1 MKVKVIK
8 VTFKFWGGREQEIL
22 KEGDIDLVVV
32 PVKGDKI
39 FIDDIGYK
47 VLQRD
52 IHIKKNIYE
61 QRITLFV
68 EKL

>member
-8 VTFKFWGGREQEIL
+8 VTFKFWEGTEQEIL
-22 KEGDIDLVVV
+22 KEDDIDLIVI
-32 PVKGDKI
+32 PTKGDKI
-39 FIDDIGYK
+39 FIDDIGYT

-52 IHIKKNIYE
+52 IHMKKDINE

>member
-8 VTFKFWGGREQEIL
+8 VTFKFQGGTEQEIL
-22 KEGDIDLVVV
+22 KEEDIDLVVV

-52 IHIKKNIYE
+52 IHINKNIYE

>member
-8 VTFKFWGGREQEIL
+8 VTFKFWGGTEQEIL

-39 FIDDIGYK
+39 FIDDRYR
-47 VLQRD
+47 L
-52 IHIKKNIYE
+52 
-61 QRITLFV
+61 
-68 EKL
+68 

>member
-8 VTFKFWGGREQEIL
+8 VTFKFWGGNKQEIL
-22 KEGDIDLVVV
+22 KDGNIDLVVV
-32 PVKGDKI
+32 PIKDDKV

-52 IHIKKNIYE
+52 VHIKKDINE

>member
-8 VTFKFWGGREQEIL
+8 LTFKFWGGTEQEIL
-22 KEGDIDLVVV
+22 KEGDIDLIVV
-32 PVKGDKI
+32 PIKGDKI
-39 FIDDIGYK
+39 FIDDMGYK

>member
-1 MKVKVIK
+1 MKVKIIK
-8 VTFKFWGGREQEIL
+8 VTFKFWGGTEQEIL

>member
-8 VTFKFWGGREQEIL
+8 VIFKFWGGTEQEIL

-68 EKL
+68 KEP

>member
-8 VTFKFWGGREQEIL
+8 VTFKFWGGMELEIL

-52 IHIKKNIYE
+52 IHINKNIYE

>member
-8 VTFKFWGGREQEIL
+8 LTFKFWGGTEQEIL
-22 KEGDIDLVVV
+22 KEGDIDLIVV

-39 FIDDIGYK
+39 FIDDMGYK

>member
-8 VTFKFWGGREQEIL
+8 VTFKFWGGNKQEIL
-22 KEGDIDLVVV
+22 KDGNIDLVVV
-32 PVKGDKI
+32 PIKDDKV

-52 IHIKKNIYE
+52 VHIKKDINK